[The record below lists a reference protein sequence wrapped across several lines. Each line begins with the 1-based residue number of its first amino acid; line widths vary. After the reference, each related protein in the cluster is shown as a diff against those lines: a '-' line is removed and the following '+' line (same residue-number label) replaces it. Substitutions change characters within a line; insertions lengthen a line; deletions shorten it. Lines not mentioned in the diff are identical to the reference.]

1 MSRILAVAVSYIFQ
15 PLIMPTLIIWVM
27 LLKVPQLVR
36 QDWSHNWFLLLM
48 VFLTT
53 FVVPLLSIFVMK
65 LTKTI
70 SSFELVTSEERV
82 FPFSLVSLYYMVATY
97 FFYLK
102 LDVKPILI
110 LALATIT
117 ICVVLLTS
125 ITFFWKISA
134 HMIGVSG
141 LVGIFTALSLK
152 FPGQS
157 MLHFV
162 LLGIIGAGA
171 IGTSRLYLNI
181 HRPIDILSGFI
192 LGFGICFGAFYYLI

>member
-1 MSRILAVAVSYIFQ
+1 
-15 PLIMPTLIIWVM
+15 MPTLIIWVM
-27 LLKVPQLVR
+27 LLKVPQLMR
-36 QDWSHNWFLLLM
+36 QDWSHNRFLLLM

-53 FVVPLLSIFVMK
+53 FVVPLLSIMVMK

-70 SSFELVTSEERV
+70 SSFELTTSEERV

-157 MLHFV
+157 MLLFV

>member
-1 MSRILAVAVSYIFQ
+1 
-15 PLIMPTLIIWVM
+15 MPTLIIWVM
-27 LLKVPQLVR
+27 LLKVPQLMR
-36 QDWSHNWFLLLM
+36 QDWSHNGFLLLM

-53 FVVPLLSIFVMK
+53 FVVPLLSIIVMK

-70 SSFELVTSEERV
+70 RSFELTDSEERV

-97 FFYLK
+97 FFYLRM
-102 LDVKPILI
+102 DVKPIFL

-141 LVGIFTALSLK
+141 LLGIFIALSMK
-152 FPGQS
+152 FPGQD
-157 MLHFV
+157 
-162 LLGIIGAGA
+162 LLVFILLAIVGAGA

-181 HRPIDILSGFI
+181 HRPIDILSGFL
-192 LGFGICFGAFYYLI
+192 LGFGICFGSFYYLL